1 MKGKMHGISSGGLM
15 SQRIAIFL
23 SVALT
28 AFVLVFIGAAISI
41 SQWGQAAAASPTL
54 DPQLLAQLQAREATY
69 QAMIDQANA
78 QLQAT
83 DPAASTTST
92 LAPEPTATQYP
103 VSPDLAIY
111 LAQSAAPNSYLIR
124 LPEIVSFQGTAAY
137 EVTLNTGKI
146 YIDAN
151 SGQILY
157 NGAAGLSNA
166 AGSNSSRGGEQDGGD
181 D

>member
-1 MKGKMHGISSGGLM
+1 MKGKMHQIYFGGLM
-15 SQRIAIFL
+15 SQRIALFL

-28 AFVLVFIGAAISI
+28 AFVLVFIGAAISV
-41 SQWGQAAAASPTL
+41 SRWGQAAASPTL
-54 DPQLLAQLQAREATY
+54 DPQLMAQLQAREATY

-83 DPAASTTST
+83 DPAASATST
-92 LAPEPTATQYP
+92 LAPEPTATQYL

-124 LPEIVSFQGTAAY
+124 LPELVSFQGTVAY
-137 EVTLNTGKI
+137 EVTFNTGRI

>member
-1 MKGKMHGISSGGLM
+1 M
-15 SQRIAIFL
+15 SQRIALFL

-41 SQWGQAAAASPTL
+41 RQWGQAATASPTL
-54 DPQLLAQLQAREATY
+54 DPQLLAQLQEREATY

-83 DPAASTTST
+83 DPAASATST

-111 LAQSAAPNSYLIR
+111 LAQSAAPNSYLVR
-124 LPEIVSFQGTAAY
+124 LPELVSFQGAVAY
-137 EVTLNTGKI
+137 EVTFNTGKI

-157 NGAAGLSNA
+157 NGAGFSSA
-166 AGSNSSRGGEQDGGD
+166 AGSDSSAGREQDGGD

>member
-1 MKGKMHGISSGGLM
+1 M
-15 SQRIAIFL
+15 SQRIALFL

-41 SQWGQAAAASPTL
+41 RQWGQAAAASPTL
-54 DPQLLAQLQAREATY
+54 DPQLMAQLQAREATY

-78 QLQAT
+78 QMQAT
-83 DPAASTTST
+83 DPAAAATST
-92 LAPEPTATQYP
+92 LAPEPTAIQYP
-103 VSPDLAIY
+103 VSPDMAIY
-111 LAQSAAPNSYLIR
+111 LAQSVSPNSYLI
-124 LPEIVSFQGTAAY
+124 LTPELVSFQGTVAY
-137 EVTLNTGKI
+137 EVTLNTGRI

-157 NGAAGLSNA
+157 NGAAVLSNA

>member
-1 MKGKMHGISSGGLM
+1 M

-41 SQWGQAAAASPTL
+41 RQWGQAATASPTL

-83 DPAASTTST
+83 DPAASATST

-124 LPEIVSFQGTAAY
+124 LPELVSFQGTVAY
-137 EVTLNTGKI
+137 EVTFNTGKI

-157 NGAAGLSNA
+157 NGAGFSNA
-166 AGSNSSRGGEQDGGD
+166 AGSDSFAGREQDGGD

>member
-1 MKGKMHGISSGGLM
+1 MKGKIRRISFGGLM
-15 SQRIAIFL
+15 SQRIALFL
-23 SVALT
+23 SIAIT

-41 SQWGQAAAASPTL
+41 NQWGQAAAASPTL

-83 DPAASTTST
+83 DPAASATST
-92 LAPEPTATQYP
+92 LAPIPTATSYP

-111 LAQSAAPNSYLIR
+111 LAQSVAPNSYLIR
-124 LPEIVSFQGTAAY
+124 TPELVSFQGTVAY
-137 EVTLNTGKI
+137 EVTLNTGRI

-157 NGAAGLSNA
+157 NGAGLSNA
-166 AGSNSSRGGEQDGGD
+166 AGSNSYTGGEQDGGD